1 MKTRITKEMIEKA
14 RDENLRQFEGDLGL
28 LSDVINAH
36 PKNFGESMAAVAAK
50 VAVVDV
56 TNSTQLN
63 MAREKLPLHALVDVI
78 RGMEDLDSLIEQGC
92 PQAVERLVEEA
103 LKCDDGS
110 YTPFSFATKYCCYHN
125 RIVYGGDGFSIIDS
139 TVYKWLRRYYEED
152 EEMLKEVNN
161 CYNSKKYAKDGD
173 CKGLYGILTQ
183 VIEENG
189 LRGIEKVRA
198 KLDSY
203 IYMSETGRLPG

>member
-1 MKTRITKEMIEKA
+1 MGMTITKEMIESA
-14 RDENLRQFEGDLGL
+14 YAENQRQFGGDLQL
-28 LSDVINAH
+28 LDDVIGAH

-56 TNSTQLN
+56 TNSTQLHK
-63 MAREKLPLHALVDVI
+63 AREKLPLHALVDVI
-78 RGMEDLDSLIEQGC
+78 RGMEDLDSLIEQGR

-125 RIVYGGDGFSIIDS
+125 RIVYGGDSFSIIDS
-139 TVYKWLRRYYEED
+139 TVYEWLHDTYYKDDSKVRR
-152 EEMLKEVNN
+152 EVSR
-161 CYNSKKYAKDGD
+161 CYRKHIYT
-173 CKGLYGILTQ
+173 GLYDALSK
-183 VIEENG
+183 VIEDNG
-189 LRGIEKVRA
+189 LGGVEKVRA

-203 IYMSETGRLPG
+203 IYMSKTGRLPG

>member
-1 MKTRITKEMIEKA
+1 MGMTITKEMIESA
-14 RDENLRQFEGDLGL
+14 YAENQRQFGGDLNL
-28 LSDVINAH
+28 IKDVIRAH

-56 TNSTQLN
+56 TNSTQLHK
-63 MAREKLPLHALVDVI
+63 ARERLPLHALVEVI
-78 RGMEDLDSLIEQGC
+78 RGMEDLDSLIEQGS

-110 YTPFSFATKYCCYHN
+110 YTPFSLATKYCCYHN
-125 RIVYGGDGFSIIDS
+125 RMAYNGDGFSIIDS
-139 TVYKWLRRYYEED
+139 TVYKWLRDDYYSD
-152 EEMLKEVNN
+152 NSEMQTNVNQ
-161 CYNSKKYAKDGD
+161 CYMGHIYT
-173 CKGLYGILTQ
+173 GLYDVLSK

-189 LRGIEKVRA
+189 LGDVEKVRA

-203 IYMSETGRLPG
+203 IYMSKTGRLPG